1 MIPTIAGDMG
11 LNLAIK
17 KFQKMIKKTY
27 NTIFF
32 AKCKI
37 LAQRKKTLNRTQL
50 KNSVGLKVKKNIK
63 RKKKTPC
70 GKEKK
75 GKYRKKKYRYI
86 LDR

>member
-1 MIPTIAGDMG
+1 
-11 LNLAIK
+11 
-17 KFQKMIKKTY
+17 
-27 NTIFF
+27 
-32 AKCKI
+32 